1 MKSQNTKSSDE
12 LQREVRQEVRNVNRD
27 LDNIQGRLS
36 PGKIID
42 DAIFSSHGR
51 SPAAIFDHLK
61 RNPIGT
67 TFLSLG
73 TLLLMEDESHTTYES
88 SARNKISSARSTVND
103 KMSLAKEKIQS
114 HMPVRDPNAPSIT
127 EKAKAKLSGVKDS
140 FDSKVSE
147 IREGLEARVHR
158 KEITETF
165 LSADE
170 SNSEGY
176 AGLDIEGSKGSKL
189 KNVKEKLSSG
199 LSQGR
204 EKLSAGL
211 SQGKE
216 KFQNMDNTTFMA
228 LGAGLG
234 ILTGASLP
242 ISDAEERMVNDKL
255 QGRLSDFNS
264 ELREAMNECS
274 NILKDLV
281 INDVKE
287 IPVKFF

>member
-1 MKSQNTKSSDE
+1 MKSQNTKSTDE
-12 LQREVRQEVRNVNRD
+12 LQREVRQEVKNVKRD

-36 PGKIID
+36 PGRIID
-42 DAIFSSHGR
+42 DAIFYNHSK

-61 RNPIGT
+61 RNPVGT
-67 TFLSLG
+67 AFLSLG
-73 TLLLMEDESHTTYES
+73 TLLLMEDDTHTTYET
-88 SARNKISSARSTVND
+88 ATRNK
-103 KMSLAKEKIQS
+103 
-114 HMPVRDPNAPSIT
+114 T
-127 EKAKAKLSGVKDS
+127 EKARAKLSGVKDL

-147 IREGLEARVHR
+147 IRAGIETRVHR
-158 KEITETF
+158 KEISETF
-165 LSADE
+165 LNADE

-176 AGLDIEGSKGSKL
+176 AGRDAGIDTDVNKIQ
-189 KNVKEKLSSG
+189 NVKDKLTSG
-199 LSQGR
+199 FSQGR
-204 EKLSAGL
+204 EKLSAGI
-211 SQGKE
+211 SQSKE

-234 ILTGASLP
+234 VLTGASLP

-274 NILKDLV
+274 NILKGLV

-287 IPVKFF
+287 FPVKFF